1 MVLETREVVMPEDSA
16 STHKKAKQRSP
27 SFPFIN
33 LEDAIDRAKQFY
45 DQEGKAAA
53 PPSVAVQHWG
63 YSAKSSGGKQTLA
76 ALKAYG
82 LLDKQGGKVQLSERA
97 LHIVVAGS
105 PRRQEAVKEAALE
118 PEQFRALWTRYGM
131 NSPSEDTLKH
141 ELVLEKSFNPNA
153 VDDFL
158 ANYRASIG
166 YAQLAESATMSPAP
180 EEPAETYAAPGG
192 YMQPQARQAPT
203 QTPSQPLVGASDE
216 VAPFV
221 LPLLDGNAVEFRV
234 RRKIAPEE
242 VEDLEAVFKVWL
254 RKIVSRTEA

>member
-1 MVLETREVVMPEDSA
+1 MPESTA

-27 SFPFIN
+27 SFPFID
-33 LEDAIDRAKQFY
+33 LETAIERTKQFY

-53 PPSVAVQHWG
+53 PPTVAVRHWG

-76 ALKAYG
+76 ALKAFG
-82 LLDKQGGKVQLSERA
+82 LLRKVEGKVELTDRA

-105 PRRQEAVKEAALE
+105 PRRLEALRQAALE
-118 PEQFRALWTRYGM
+118 PDQFRELWERYGTD
-131 NSPSEDTLKH
+131 SPSDDTLKH
-141 ELVLEKSFNPNA
+141 ELVLEKSFNRNA

-158 ANYRASIG
+158 ANYRATIG
-166 YAQLAESATMSPAP
+166 YAGLEKSVSLSPEL
-180 EEPAETYAAPGG
+180 EEPVETSSVSGG
-192 YMQPQARQAPT
+192 HMQQQAHATPT
-203 QTPSQPLVGASDE
+203 KAPSQPLVVASE
-216 VAPFV
+216 EIAPFV

-254 RKIVSRTEA
+254 RKIVRRTESS